1 MSNLYVRST
10 DGDDADN
17 GTTWALAK
25 STVTGAFNIDFAGDF
40 VYVSQAHAETQ
51 ASAMTIPM
59 EGTNATPN
67 RLICANDAAEPPTAV
82 ADTATVTTTGTS
94 AITITGSGYTRGIT
108 FNCATGSSTAL
119 FNQHPGAGGR
129 QVFEK
134 CKFKLVGTSSN
145 NRIAVCAG
153 PSTSQAPST
162 VEWNDCDVSFA
173 NVGQYIQVNVGRFH
187 WKGGS
192 ILAGSSAITGLITGS
207 GNSGRPGE
215 FLVEGVD
222 LSNMATSANLT
233 PVAQTNGFTGVFRN
247 CKLPSG
253 WSGGIG
259 SITNPS
265 ARIEMYNCDAGDTN
279 YRMLIGSWMGT
290 LQSETTI
297 VKTGGASD
305 GTTGLSW
312 KMTASADAEYPA
324 MPLASQEI
332 AKRNT
337 TVGSAITL
345 TVDIV
350 HDSQGSGAGGAFN
363 NNEVWMEVQ
372 YQGTSGSTKSSF
384 ISCAPADILATP
396 ALQPSSSVTWT
407 TTGLTTPVKQKLQ
420 VTFTPQEAGWMLAKV
435 CLAKPSAVVY
445 VDPVLQVS

>member
-1 MSNLYVRST
+1 MTIYYVRST
-10 DGDDADN
+10 DGDNADS
-17 GTTWALAK
+17 GLTWALAK
-25 STVTGAFNIDFAGDF
+25 LNITGPANIDNPGDTY
-40 VYVSQAHAETQ
+40 YVSQSHAETQ
-51 ASAMTIPM
+51 ASAMSVPM
-59 EGTNATPN
+59 AGTNASPTKV
-67 RLICANDAAEPPTAV
+67 ICANDGAEPPTAV

-94 AITITGSGYTRGIT
+94 NITVSGSGFIQGLT
-108 FNCATGSSTAL
+108 FNCGTGTSTVL
-119 FNQHPGAGGR
+119 LNLHPGSGLR
-129 QVFEK
+129 QVYEK
-134 CKFKLVGTSSN
+134 CKFKIVGTSAN
-145 NRIAVCAG
+145 NRLAVCAG
-153 PSTSQAPST
+153 PSTSQDPAI

-173 NVGQYIQVNVGRFH
+173 NTGQYIQVNVGRFH

-207 GNSGRPGE
+207 ANAGRPGE
-215 FLVEGVD
+215 FLIEGVD
-222 LSNMATSANLT
+222 LSNMAASANLT
-233 PVAQTNGFTGVFRN
+233 PVSQDNGFTGVFRN

-253 WSGGIG
+253 WSGGVG
-259 SITNPS
+259 GITNPNC
-265 ARIEMYNCDAGDTN
+265 RIEMYNCDAGDTN
-279 YRMLIGSWMGT
+279 YRMLIGTFMGT
-290 LQSETTI
+290 LQSETTV

-332 AKRNT
+332 AKKNT

-384 ISCAPADILATP
+384 ISCASADILATP

-445 VDPVLQVS
+445 IDPVLQVS